1 MAVLDDV
8 RVFGAV
14 EHGDRASDAL
24 RSDIVV
30 GWIDGH
36 GHDVDEQ
43 VTHKHDA
50 RTLTQRSGIK
60 HRHAGATL

>member
-8 RVFGAV
+8 RVFGTV

-24 RSDIVV
+24 RSDVV
-30 GWIDGH
+30 VSRVDGH
-36 GHDVDEQ
+36 GHDVDKQ

-60 HRHAGATL
+60 HRHARATL